1 MPIFPMPW
9 GRSLSTRS
17 KPLSP
22 PTLLEVA
29 IPCLSILVRLL
40 PRKTTARDKP
50 HNTEALY
57 LQVPSEAACPATSDS
72 MPLAPMFPVLKFH
85 LYPFCLK
92 QIHAVRTRSGRTQG
106 CPHWP
111 VPLLGL
117 DKICTVTDCYIHLLF
132 NPREAGID
140 HNGVVVREF
149 SFFPLDNNPAP

>member
-1 MPIFPMPW
+1 MPLGKFWLTVP
-9 GRSLSTRS
+9 RQRARRN
-17 KPLSP
+17 
-22 PTLLEVA
+22 LLVRVV
-29 IPCLSILVRLL
+29 PCLNNLVRLQL
-40 PRKTTARDKP
+40 HKNIARDKP
-50 HNTEALY
+50 HNMVTLY
-57 LQVPSEAACPATSDS
+57 LPVPLEAACPVTSDS

>member
-1 MPIFPMPW
+1 MPLGKFWLTVP
-9 GRSLSTRS
+9 RQRARRN
-17 KPLSP
+17 
-22 PTLLEVA
+22 LLVRVV
-29 IPCLSILVRLL
+29 PCLNNLVRLL

-50 HNTEALY
+50 HNMVTLY
-57 LQVPSEAACPATSDS
+57 LPVPLEAACPVTSDS

-85 LYPFCLK
+85 LYPFYLK
-92 QIHAVRTRSGRTQG
+92 QIHAVRIREGRIQG